1 MYVTHAPVSAVQDL
15 INSMWNLK
23 QHFLSSSHN
32 NSASYINDILDFLW
46 KMIIKSKILME
57 SRYDPSSRLD

>member
-32 NSASYINDILDFLW
+32 NSASYINI
-46 KMIIKSKILME
+46 S
-57 SRYDPSSRLD
+57 